1 MLTSSLLLAALFMPP
16 QDVTVSLAPRSGPA
30 SVVGQEAVYVLQVRN
45 NVGREINSVVEV
57 WVSPEISV
65 HGVPDSVRLK
75 KHQAAEFPCTIHVEA
90 DRPAGTAPL
99 RIILRAASGIERH
112 GQVLVPLHIAVG
124 RDFLRLAFEDK
135 RKGDAPH
142 GRAFLR
148 LTGEDAGPAGHSLL
162 DPSDLSFDTTRFRYL
177 TFWLRNRGKA
187 GAALSLLVGTRRVS
201 LPLPATKDWQR
212 IVVDLQ
218 KELGDVGRRVSA
230 IAIAGDLDLDEF
242 AVVRRPERTMG
253 DRLRHLTARH
263 RRNLRPEEIVALQR
277 ELGEI
282 DADSLSGQE
291 LVDHELLHHDLEWQ
305 QIRPTLPAKRSGRG
319 AGKERFEAMLHHVH
333 HLDQD
338 SAELRRLGKQ
348 QIQRHQQMLDELADK
363 IAPGKGWREVAE
375 MLKRKHPTA
384 AALPGF
390 ARDAMQRALEFTI
403 TNGLVTVPHAARHAR
418 IRAVTSGQL
427 SRTYPF
433 GGYGGAR
440 PSSRGFTGTYF
451 VSPPAEWMNA
461 QQSKDRLRG
470 NHKAKTRVVA
480 LHEVVP
486 GHHLQGVV
494 HRLRP
499 LSPFRRRFYSTVF
512 GEGWA
517 LYCEETMYRSG
528 FFDVDTRFTQLQM
541 RLWRA
546 VRVVVDVG
554 LHVGAMTMAEA
565 EDMLV
570 REAGLDPINAKAEV
584 LRYVDNPTR
593 PMSYL
598 VGFLMI
604 DDLEA
609 AERKRLGN
617 EFAGRVF
624 RDRLLAFGAAPLPAV
639 LKGIRRSTLEG
650 KRR

>member
-1 MLTSSLLLAALFMPP
+1 M
-16 QDVTVSLAPRSGPA
+16 
-30 SVVGQEAVYVLQVRN
+30 RN
-45 NVGREINSVVEV
+45 NVDREINSVVEV

-65 HGVPDSVRLK
+65 RGVPGSVRLK
-75 KHQAAEFPCTIHVEA
+75 KHQAVEFPCTVHVEA
-90 DRPAGTAPL
+90 DRPAGTVPL
-99 RIILRAASGIERH
+99 RIILRAATGTERQA
-112 GQVLVPLHIAVG
+112 QVLVPLHVAVG
-124 RDFLRLAFEDK
+124 RDFLRLSFEGK
-135 RKGDAPH
+135 QRGDTPH

-148 LTGEDAGPAGHSLL
+148 LTGGSDSLL
-162 DPSDLSFDTTRFRYL
+162 AQSDLSFDTTRFPYL
-177 TFWLRNRGKA
+177 TFWFRSRGRDRS
-187 GAALSLLVGTRRVS
+187 ALSLLVGKRRVS
-201 LPLPATKDWQR
+201 LPLPAAKDWQR

-218 KELGDVGRRVSA
+218 KELGNAGRRVSA
-230 IAIAGDLDLDEF
+230 ITVSGDLDLDEF

-263 RRNLRPEEIVALQR
+263 RRNLKPEKIVALQR
-277 ELGEI
+277 ELAEI
-282 DADSLSGQE
+282 DADLLSGQE
-291 LVDHELLHHDLEWQ
+291 LVDHELLSHDLEWQ
-305 QIRPTLPAKRSGRG
+305 QIRPALPAKRRGRP
-319 AGKERFEAMLHHVH
+319 AGKERFEAMLHYVH

-338 SAELRRLGKQ
+338 SAELRRLGEQ
-348 QIQRHQQMLDELADK
+348 QIRHHQQMLDELAAK
-363 IAPGKGWREVAE
+363 IAPGKGWRDVAE

-403 TNGLVTVPHAARHAR
+403 TNNLVTVPHAARHAR
-418 IRAVTSGQL
+418 IRAVTKGRL

-440 PSSRGFTGTYF
+440 PSRTGFTGTYF

-517 LYCEETMYRSG
+517 LYCEETMHRSG
-528 FFDVDTRFTQLQM
+528 FFDVDTRFAQLQM

-546 VRVVVDVG
+546 VRIVVDVS
-554 LHVGAMTMAEA
+554 LHTGIMTMAEA

-570 REAGLDPINAKAEV
+570 KEAGLDPINAKAEV

-604 DDLEA
+604 DALEA
-609 AERKRLGN
+609 AERKRLGDR
-617 EFAGRVF
+617 FDGRAF
-624 RDRLLAFGAAPLPAV
+624 RDRLLAFGAVPLPAV
-639 LKGIRRSTLEG
+639 LKGFTR
-650 KRR
+650 